1 MRNESNPLLILTAP
15 LMVKMMLVTGE
26 GQELR
31 RVNLSLATKN
41 LITDKNTTVHLVK
54 ALSQVYKSPF
64 TRRIKAAKLLR
75 RFH

>member
-31 RVNLSLATKN
+31 RVNLSPATKN
-41 LITDKNTTVHLVK
+41 LITDENTTVHPAK

-64 TRRIKAAKLLR
+64 TCRIEAAKLPR